1 MNARLKP
8 AIERLAAE
16 NRTLVIENDGR
27 MHDFFG
33 RGVGDLCRLLHE
45 EPELLRG
52 ACVADKVVGRA
63 AAALM
68 IAGGVRALHT
78 RVVSRLALDLFARY
92 GATVEVNAD
101 EVVDHVINRTQTDW
115 CPLERRC
122 ADTQTVE
129 ACIERIDLFMNELRT
144 KRNV

>member
-1 MNARLKP
+1 MDACLITAK
-8 AIERLAAE
+8 ERLAAE
-16 NRTLVIENDGR
+16 NHTLVVCRDDVVR
-27 MHDFFG
+27 CFDG
-33 RGVGDLCRLLHE
+33 RGVADLYTLLHD

-78 RVVSRLALDLFARY
+78 KVVSRLALDLFARSSIEVHY
-92 GATVEVNAD
+92 NVAVE
-101 EVVDHVINRTQTDW
+101 HVINRTQTDW

-122 ADTQTVE
+122 ADAQTVE
-129 ACIERIDLFMNELRT
+129 ACLERINHFMEEQR
-144 KRNV
+144 KHEF